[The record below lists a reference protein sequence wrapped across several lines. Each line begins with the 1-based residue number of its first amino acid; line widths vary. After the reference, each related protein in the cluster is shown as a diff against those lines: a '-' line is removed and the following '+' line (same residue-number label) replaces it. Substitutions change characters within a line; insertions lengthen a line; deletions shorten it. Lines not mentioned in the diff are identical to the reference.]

1 MIDSLEVTII
11 EPAVSCNEKFDEVFV
26 TISDQSV
33 RGEKTCV
40 AFTPL
45 PKMASLVE
53 LTEGVVTEPRLVS
66 PALFKAA
73 VLAIVNG

>member
-33 RGEKTCV
+33 RGEKPCV
-40 AFTPL
+40 AFTPS
-45 PKMASLVE
+45 PKMSSLVE
-53 LTEGVVTEPRLVS
+53 LTGAWLPNLVWLVLLCSKLPFWRL
-66 PALFKAA
+66 
-73 VLAIVNG
+73 